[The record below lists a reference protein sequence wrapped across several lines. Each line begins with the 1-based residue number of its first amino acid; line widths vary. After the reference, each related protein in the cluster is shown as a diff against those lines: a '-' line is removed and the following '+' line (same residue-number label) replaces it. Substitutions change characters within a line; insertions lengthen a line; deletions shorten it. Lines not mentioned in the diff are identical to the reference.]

1 MVSECIKREMFICL
15 LPTWREQWN
24 HNKNLHENNA
34 FAYGKFIGQRYRRY
48 NPWIIWVMGG
58 DEAPDTP
65 LKLNVH
71 RELARGVAW
80 GINGKEEYANILMT
94 YHTHG
99 PTTTTDFIPE
109 NELFMDF
116 NTIQSGHNINNL
128 EGMIERSWQAQ
139 KKPVMDFEPYY
150 TKDGKS
156 TNEARTAIYWGIFS
170 GGFGTSYGSW
180 NIWHCGAR
188 NDLAEFSIPDAFFE
202 GFGTQIRHL
211 GRLLTEY
218 PMLLREPDQEF
229 LVNNQTKGAD
239 RILACTASDKSYAL
253 VYTPHGAPFMADLTM
268 VNGKRI
274 YWYWFNPR
282 NGETPEKGSLRKTN
296 TPQVFIPPTNGQRFS
311 GNDWV
316 LIINNGG

>member
-1 MVSECIKREMFICL
+1 
-15 LPTWREQWN
+15 
-24 HNKNLHENNA
+24 
-34 FAYGKFIGQRYRRY
+34 
-48 NPWIIWVMGG
+48 MGG

-65 LKLNVH
+65 LKLNIH
-71 RELARGVAW
+71 RELARGIAW

-99 PTTTTDFIPE
+99 PTTTTDFVPE

-128 EGMIERSWQAQ
+128 AGMIERSWQAQ

-239 RILACTASDKSYAL
+239 RILACTALDKSYAL
-253 VYTPHGAPFMADLTM
+253 VYSPHGEAFTADITI
-268 VNGKRI
+268 VDGRRI

-282 NGETPEKGSLRKTN
+282 NGEIPERGSLRKTK
-296 TPQVFIPPTNGQRFS
+296 TPEKFVPPTNGPRFS

-316 LIINNGG
+316 LIIENGRKKNNSQNK